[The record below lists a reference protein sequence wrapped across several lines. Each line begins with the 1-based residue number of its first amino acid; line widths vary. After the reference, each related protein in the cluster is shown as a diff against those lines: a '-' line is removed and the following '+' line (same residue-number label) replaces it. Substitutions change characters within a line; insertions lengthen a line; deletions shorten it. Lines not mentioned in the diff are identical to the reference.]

1 MQPIDNLKEIDNPI
15 RIKLVL
21 YLKKSDILN
30 FKPNKTKEIME
41 NLKINPVAL
50 KISHQNKILTK
61 ITIQEKIESRKR
73 KS

>member
-1 MQPIDNLKEIDNPI
+1 
-15 RIKLVL
+15 
-21 YLKKSDILN
+21 
-30 FKPNKTKEIME
+30 ME